1 MNIKRW
7 RWIVLAIALISLF
20 TVYSRIG
27 NTINTLL
34 TNNATDTIFEKLM
47 PATFSADTESI
58 LDLMP
63 DKLKERAIEDT
74 KIVYEMDDDTKV
86 PAQIGKT
93 LTEWI
98 DEFDTQFGTGWKYS
112 YEVTDTYNYTAKE
125 KKNLEACYKA
135 MGVSDIHISKA
146 QIKMVEYTVTAQNG
160 TSGINTIPICL
171 IKQNGKWYLGQSI
184 GQVYEKMKASDKVF
198 YELYGDLLDGFT
210 SVGVVTED
218 NEVLMMEDFM
228 EMPESDT
235 ETSDE
240 ETEATNEEGLSE
252 AEEE

>member
-1 MNIKRW
+1 MKKK
-7 RWIVLAIALISLF
+7 IVGILLCGLLLCTVGCGKQEEISKEDP
-20 TVYSRIG
+20 VV
-27 NTINTLL
+27 
-34 TNNATDTIFEKLM
+34 EMLM
-47 PATFSADTESI
+47 PATFSADIESI

-63 DKLKERAIEDT
+63 DNLKKRAIEDT
-74 KIVYEMDDDTKV
+74 KTVYEMDDDTKV

-98 DEFDTQFGTGWKYS
+98 DEFDTQFGKGWKYS
-112 YEVTDTYNYTAKE
+112 YEVTDTHNYTAEE

-146 QIKMVEYTVTAQNG
+146 QIKMVEYTVTAKNG
-160 TSGINTIPICL
+160 TSGINTIPVCL
-171 IKQNGKWYLGQSI
+171 IKQSGKWYLGQSI
-184 GQVYEKMKASDKVF
+184 GQAYENMKSSDKVF

-210 SVGVVTED
+210 SVGVVTEN
-218 NEVLMMEDFM
+218 NEVLMMDDFM

-240 ETEATNEEGLSE
+240 EETDTTNEEKLLETGEKSE
-252 AEEE
+252 E